1 MNREDEAIANII
13 RLKQSQAKLRK
24 ASAIELVTYKSRVI
38 DLVEVF
44 VTRHPQHE
52 LVSDFTVALAE
63 IGTTLLVRI
72 VSGSNV

>member
-44 VTRHPQHE
+44 VTRHHQHE

-72 VSGSNV
+72 VSGSDV